1 MDSVE
6 QMILLVSNKL
16 IESKVMVVVKS
27 LLISLEK
34 IQKTYLT
41 NISKDFLVVFGYIDL
56 INVFFLGF
64 KGGL

>member
-27 LLISLEK
+27 LPISLEK

-64 KGGL
+64 EGGL